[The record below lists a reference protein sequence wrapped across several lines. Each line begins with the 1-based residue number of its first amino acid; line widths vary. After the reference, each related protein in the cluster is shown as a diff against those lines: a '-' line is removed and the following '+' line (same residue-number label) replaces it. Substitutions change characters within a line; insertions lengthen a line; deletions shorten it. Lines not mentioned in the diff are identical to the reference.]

1 MEVALVLPDILGEEF
16 GVVLHSVVDVDLADS
31 TSKVLYDP
39 SPFGLPLKRGSSS
52 STLQSIDAQSP
63 YPVISATPSSRQ
75 NSWFRLLRSNLAPF
89 CLAFLA
95 ALRDE
100 RFSRAY
106 SKSWIHALNGA
117 SNASANVGT
126 ILVFVVAE
134 CPLNNAFGDLEGP
147 KEGSS
152 LRRGRIWR
160 EV

>member
-1 MEVALVLPDILGEEF
+1 MLPDILGE
-16 GVVLHSVVDVDLADS
+16 GIGLVLHTVVNVDPADS

-52 STLQSIDAQSP
+52 SRLQSFDAQSP

-75 NSWFRLLRSNLAPF
+75 NSWFRLLRSNLAAL

-106 SKSWIHALNGA
+106 SNSSIHALNGA
-117 SNASANVGT
+117 SKASANVGT

-134 CPLNNAFGDLEGP
+134 CPLNNAFGELDRL

-152 LRRGRIWR
+152 L
-160 EV
+160 